1 MFEDGLKIQNI
12 NKKEHIATLEVYTKI
27 YLKLSYNNVDISIKI

>member
-27 YLKLSYNNVDISIKI
+27 NIFKVII